1 MQYVYILRSERDNGF
16 YVGCTQDLKNRLILH
31 NAKKVLATKHRTPLK
46 IIHYEAFLDKSDAFV
61 REQFLKTGWGRNY
74 ITKALKHFFNS

>member
-1 MQYVYILRSERDNGF
+1 MQYVYILQSGKDKEL
-16 YVGCTQDLKNRLILH
+16 YVGCTQNLKNRLVPH

-46 IIHYEAFLDKSDAFV
+46 LIHYEAFLNKSDAFA

-74 ITKALKHFFNS
+74 LIKTLRNLFND